1 MGLTEPLDV
10 PVDSANEADIKA
22 VCLTELTWKPFSIL
36 SALMG
41 SAKGIFCPLLVKVA
55 AH

>member
-1 MGLTEPLDV
+1 M
-10 PVDSANEADIKA
+10 PVDSADVADIKA
-22 VCLTELTWKPFSIL
+22 VCLTELTWKPFSNL

-41 SAKGIFCPLLVKVA
+41 SAKGMFCPLLVKVA